1 MSEAQD
7 KLKDALER
15 LEQSAQKIVETRGYT
30 KDVKSLKVL
39 EEMIKEQ
46 LINANTRTSTRTIR

>member
-15 LEQSAQKIVETRGYT
+15 LEKSAQKVVETRGYT

>member
-46 LINANTRTSTRTIR
+46 LINANTRTSTRTLR